1 MNEAITVGW
10 TQEPANLDN
19 AGQRNL
25 PRVNRLIDDLF
36 ADLDPQVLSRKGMAG
51 RFQTVAQNLG
61 AGSPDRY
68 TAGPVVLRASATA
81 WVYVAT
87 IQRNDEPVGALEVRG
102 ILR

>member
-1 MNEAITVGW
+1 MQDTITAGW
-10 TQEPANLDN
+10 TQQPANLDD

-36 ADLDPQVLSRKGMAG
+36 ADLDPQALSRKWTAG

-68 TAGPVVLRASATA
+68 TAGPVVLRASATTWA
-81 WVYVAT
+81 YVAT
-87 IQRNDEPVGALEVRG
+87 IHRNGEPVATLEVSGAL
-102 ILR
+102 